1 VSSLPMIFWRYKK
14 INQVLQR
21 RSRPP
26 RHRTRNRRNH
36 RRCSRRRSLQTNDCR
51 KRLDRL
57 LSVSLKSRR
66 HRPPQDKYPRS
77 R

>member
-1 VSSLPMIFWRYKK
+1 VSSLPMRIWRYKK

-21 RSRPP
+21 RSRPS
-26 RHRTRNRRNH
+26 RYRTRNRRNH
-36 RRCSRRRSLQTNDCR
+36 RRCSRRRGLQTNDCR

-57 LSVSLKSRR
+57 LSVSLKPRR
-66 HRPPQDKYPRS
+66 HRPPQDKYPGS